1 MDVISDILELV
12 KFKGCIYFTTRFHQP
27 WGIQV
32 PAYGNVARFHM
43 SMGGSCW
50 LQVAGVAPRL
60 LNPCEIVLIPHGA
73 AHILSDAL
81 DSPITHLNDVLVDF
95 KGEGPLYFGE
105 GPESARLVCGH
116 FEYDQRL
123 DHPLLAQLPAV
134 ILVKGAQAIEFSWFD
149 QALKLMAFEAEGGR
163 PGNQAIV
170 KKLTEILFIHMVRV
184 WQQCEG
190 PESGFMAALADRAL
204 DRSLAAIHD
213 KLAHKWSLAELARE
227 AGLSRTIFAERF
239 RKVLGTTPMQYLTD
253 WRIQVAKRMLAD
265 GSQAVENIAEAVG
278 YESPAAFSRIF
289 KKSVGAGPGSF
300 RKRVTGLAGI

>member
-1 MDVISDILELV
+1 MDVFSDILEMV

-50 LQVAGVAPRL
+50 LRVAGVDQPQL
-60 LNPCEIVLIPHGA
+60 LNPGEIVLIPHGA

-81 DSPITHLNDVLVDF
+81 NSPITHLDSVLKDYT
-95 KGEGPLYFGE
+95 GQGPLHFGE

-116 FEYDQRL
+116 FEYDQRIE
-123 DHPLLAQLPAV
+123 HPLLEQLPAV
-134 ILVKGAQAIEFSWFD
+134 ILVKGAQASEFSWFD
-149 QALKLMAFEAEGGR
+149 KALKLMAFEAEGGR

-184 WQQCEG
+184 WQSCEQN
-190 PESGFMAALADRAL
+190 SAGFMAAMTDRAL
-204 DRSLAAIHD
+204 DRSLAAIHQQV
-213 KLAHKWSLAELARE
+213 AHRWSLAELARE

-239 RKVLGTTPMQYLTD
+239 RQVVGTTPMQYLTD
-253 WRIQVAKRMLAD
+253 WRMQCAKRLLAD
-265 GSQAVENIAEAVG
+265 SGQPVEQIAEAVG
-278 YESPAAFSRIF
+278 YDSPAAFSRIF
-289 KKSVGAGPGSF
+289 KKVVGQGPGSF
-300 RKRVTGLAGI
+300 RKQPMSA